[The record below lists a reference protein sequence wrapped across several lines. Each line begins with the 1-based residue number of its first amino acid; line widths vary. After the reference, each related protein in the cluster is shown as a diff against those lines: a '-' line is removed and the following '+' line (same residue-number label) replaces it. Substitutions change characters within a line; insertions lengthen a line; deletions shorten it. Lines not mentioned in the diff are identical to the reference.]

1 MSVKVKKPN
10 HPLMSL
16 RKKDNVI
23 YTDFNYIL

>member
-1 MSVKVKKPN
+1 MWVKIKKLN

>member
-1 MSVKVKKPN
+1 MSVKVKKLN
-10 HPLMSL
+10 HPLMLS